1 MKKLYVTLAIV
12 LVVVLLVFLFMR
24 VDWKA
29 QTVNKSAVSEKF
41 TNMPPPTSIADIA
54 PVFPDAATGGVGQ
67 FAGGEPTGNEVYS
80 PLSSDGVSSQPNGSP
95 IPSCYPRDRL
105 SADDLL
111 PKDAADS
118 RWAQM
123 NPAGQGDI
131 NNVNFLTAGYQ
142 IGVDTIG
149 SSKKNGNL
157 QLRSDPPAPQIVVS
171 PWMQSTIEP
180 SDINRR
186 PLEIGGDY

>member
-1 MKKLYVTLAIV
+1 
-12 LVVVLLVFLFMR
+12 
-24 VDWKA
+24 
-29 QTVNKSAVSEKF
+29 
-41 TNMPPPTSIADIA
+41 
-54 PVFPDAATGGVGQ
+54 
-67 FAGGEPTGNEVYS
+67 
-80 PLSSDGVSSQPNGSP
+80 
-95 IPSCYPRDRL
+95 
-105 SADDLL
+105 
-111 PKDAADS
+111 
-118 RWAQM
+118 M

-142 IGVDTIG
+142 IGIDTVG

>member
-12 LVVVLLVFLFMR
+12 LVVVLLVFLFTR
-24 VDWKA
+24 VNWKA
-29 QTVNKSAVSEKF
+29 SSVNAAVAEKF
-41 TNMPPPTSIADIA
+41 TNYPPATSVADIA

-80 PLSSDGVSSQPNGSP
+80 PVSSAGALSQPAGSP
-95 IPSCYPRDRL
+95 IPSCFPRDRL

-131 NNVNFLTAGYQ
+131 ANVNFLTAGYQ
-142 IGVDTIG
+142 IGIDTVG

-157 QLRSDPPAPQIVVS
+157 QLRSDPPAPQVVVS

-186 PLEIGGDY
+186 PLEIGGEY

>member
-12 LVVVLLVFLFMR
+12 LVVVLLVFLFR
-24 VDWKA
+24 QVNWKA
-29 QTVNKSAVSEKF
+29 TAANSSMEKF
-41 TNMPPPTSIADIA
+41 TNYPPSSSVADIA
-54 PVFPDAATGGVGQ
+54 PVFPDAAAGGLGP
-67 FAGGEPTGNEVYS
+67 FAGGEAGNNEVFS
-80 PLSSDGVSSQPNGSP
+80 PVSGAGALSQPGSSP
-95 IPSCYPRDRL
+95 VPSCFPRDRL
-105 SADDLL
+105 SAEDLL
-111 PKDAADS
+111 PQDAADS

-131 NNVNFLTAGYQ
+131 ANVNFLTAGYQ
-142 IGVDTIG
+142 IGVDTVG

-157 QLRSDPPAPQIVVS
+157 QLRSDPPAPQVVVS

-180 SDINRR
+180 SDTNRR

>member
-1 MKKLYVTLAIV
+1 MKKLYVTLAII

-24 VDWKA
+24 VNWKA
-29 QTVNKSAVSEKF
+29 AAANAEGFANYSPA
-41 TNMPPPTSIADIA
+41 TSVADIA
-54 PVFPDAATGGVGQ
+54 PVFPDAATGGVGPI
-67 FAGGEPTGNEVYS
+67 AGADPSGNEVYS
-80 PLSSDGVSSQPNGSP
+80 PIAGCAMTQPGGSP
-95 IPSCYPRDRL
+95 SPSCFPRDRL
-105 SADDLL
+105 SAEDLL

-131 NNVNFLTAGYQ
+131 ANVNFLTAGYQ
-142 IGVDTIG
+142 IGVDTVG

-157 QLRSDPPAPQIVVS
+157 QLRSDPPAPQVVVS

>member
-1 MKKLYVTLAIV
+1 MKKMYVTLAIV

-24 VDWKA
+24 VNWKA
-29 QTVNKSAVSEKF
+29 VSVNTAVSENF
-41 TNMPPPTSIADIA
+41 TDYPQATSVAELA
-54 PVFPDAATGGVGQ
+54 PVFPNAATGGIGKY
-67 FAGGEPTGNEVYS
+67 AGGDPTGNEVYS
-80 PLSSDGVSSQPNGSP
+80 PVKSSDSMKNAGGSP
-95 IPSCYPRDRL
+95 IPSCYPRDTL
-105 SADDLL
+105 SAEDLL
-111 PKDAADS
+111 PKDAANS

-131 NNVNFLTAGYQ
+131 ANVNFLTAGYQ

-157 QLRSDPPAPQIVVS
+157 QLRSDPPAPQVVVS

>member
-24 VDWKA
+24 VNWKA
-29 QTVNKSAVSEKF
+29 SSVNSAALAEKF
-41 TNMPPPTSIADIA
+41 TNYPPATSVADIA

-80 PLSSDGVSSQPNGSP
+80 PVASSGAAGGAGSP

-131 NNVNFLTAGYQ
+131 SNVNFLTAGYQ
-142 IGVDTIG
+142 IGVDTVG

-157 QLRSDPPAPQIVVS
+157 QLRSDPPAPQVVVS

-186 PLEIGGDY
+186 PLEIGGEY